1 MTHPTSQP
9 AHSTPRPIPANPSP
23 SRATGTTYKFK
34 VLPFSPLSQRE
45 REPKSAFSEKPSLV
59 SVGTAPPFRLA
70 ALALGLWSG
79 LGMAD
84 CPNWVARLVSA
95 QGQVEMHPEGQGAWR
110 PATVEQRFCPGE
122 RLRTQPHSRASV
134 QLADQTFLALDQ
146 RTLVVFSHV
155 EADKP
160 SWIDLLKGVLFA
172 RSRTPKPLE
181 VRTPFINAAI
191 KGTEFM
197 VTAGEDRG
205 EVAVF
210 EGEVEASNASG
221 KVLVGGGQKASA
233 APGEAPR
240 VGLTLRPE
248 DAVQWA
254 LYFPPL
260 FDTARP
266 GADATAAEVA
276 RLLGAGRVDEA
287 EPLLA
292 AAAARKAN
300 PATVGALRSVI
311 ALARNRKDEALAL
324 ADAAVQADARSA
336 PAWLARSYALQAA
349 FDLPKALEAADKAGE
364 LRPNDALIE
373 ARRAEL
379 LASLDQW
386 AEAHRAADRAVQL
399 DPHQGRALAVRG
411 FAELRDGD
419 APAALASFR
428 QAVAADSA
436 DPLARLGLGL
446 AAIRRGELRDGTADL
461 ELAATL
467 DPGAS
472 LIRSYLGKAYYEQK
486 RNAVAEKQFELAKQ
500 FDPKDPTPW
509 FYDAIKKQTENR
521 PVEALE
527 DLDQAIRLNGNRAVY
542 RSKLALDQDLAARSA
557 ALGRTYN
564 NLGFGQRALVE
575 GWKSVNADPTNFSA
589 HRLLADTYTSIP
601 GQETA
606 RANELLQSLLLQPI
620 NSTPIQPHLAES
632 RLLVPNFTGP
642 TLMSFNEFNPV
653 FSRNGFNTQISG
665 LVGNLGTYADE
676 ATHAGIWDNFSY
688 NIGQFHYQT
697 QGFRPNNDLKQDILT
712 AFTQAALT
720 PDLSVQAE
728 FRHRELEHGDLLLN
742 GNLKNFATASQ
753 FRRKLTTETVRGGLH
768 YQPTSNSDVLLSLT
782 YVDSLNYYNFYGIDD
797 RYSQRGFLGEAQ
809 YIFRHEMVKA
819 IAGVGQQSL
828 KNNRTFEI
836 YPSPLTYDTDL
847 TNAYLYTYTI
857 FPSDITWTLGVGVD
871 AAHNQYIGSR
881 NQIDPKFG
889 LLWNVTHDT
898 ILRLAAFRTY
908 TRGVEVPASI
918 EPTQVAGFNQF
929 FDGYTGTSVWRYGA
943 GLDHRFSPTLL
954 VGVEASRRDLKQP
967 VQTAFA
973 ANADI
978 FYQIQH
984 ENQARAYANW
994 AISERFATSLEYRYE
1009 KYLFSG
1015 YDIYQ
1020 NHLVPIAFNYFDP
1033 SGISAS
1039 ATFTYI
1045 NQNYLNYENIERRG
1059 NSSFGL
1065 VDLALRYRLPY
1076 RRGIASLMVNNL
1088 LDHDFNY
1095 LGQNASAAKTGRYEE
1110 TPIFLPDRTILFQLT
1125 LAF

>member
-1 MTHPTSQP
+1 
-9 AHSTPRPIPANPSP
+9 
-23 SRATGTTYKFK
+23 
-34 VLPFSPLSQRE
+34 LLS
-45 REPKSAFSEKPSLV
+45 V
-59 SVGTAPPFRLA
+59 
-70 ALALGLWSG
+70 
-79 LGMAD
+79 
-84 CPNWVARLVSA
+84 
-95 QGQVEMHPEGQGAWR
+95 
-110 PATVEQRFCPGE
+110 
-122 RLRTQPHSRASV
+122 
-134 QLADQTFLALDQ
+134 
-146 RTLVVFSHV
+146 
-155 EADKP
+155 
-160 SWIDLLKGVLFA
+160 
-172 RSRTPKPLE
+172 
-181 VRTPFINAAI
+181 
-191 KGTEFM
+191 
-197 VTAGEDRG
+197 
-205 EVAVF
+205 
-210 EGEVEASNASG
+210 
-221 KVLVGGGQKASA
+221 
-233 APGEAPR
+233 
-240 VGLTLRPE
+240 
-248 DAVQWA
+248 
-254 LYFPPL
+254 
-260 FDTARP
+260 
-266 GADATAAEVA
+266 
-276 RLLGAGRVDEA
+276 GRVDEA

-292 AAAARKAN
+292 SAAVQKQGAANVA
-300 PATVGALRSVI
+300 ALRSVI

-324 ADAAVQADARSA
+324 ADAAVRADARSA

-364 LRPNDALIE
+364 LQPNDALIQ

-386 AEAHRAADRAVQL
+386 ADAHRAADRAVQL
-399 DPHQGRALAVRG
+399 DPRQARAQAVKG

-419 APAALASFR
+419 ASAALASFR

-467 DPGAS
+467 DPGSS
-472 LIRSYLGKAYYEQK
+472 LIRSYLGKAYYEQR

-527 DLDQAIRLNGNRAVY
+527 DLDKAIQLNGNRAVY

-564 NLGFGQRALVE
+564 NLGFGPRALVE

-632 RLLVPNFTGP
+632 RLLVPNFSGP
-642 TLMSFNEFNPV
+642 SLMSFNEFNPV

-665 LVGNLGTYADE
+665 LVGNLDTYANE

-697 QGFRPNNDLKQDILT
+697 NGFRPNNDLRQDIYT

-728 FRHRELEHGDLLLN
+728 FRHRELEHGDLFFD
-742 GNLKNFATASQ
+742 GDLKRFFSASQ
-753 FRRKLTTETVRGGLH
+753 FRRKLNTNTVRGGMRYSLN
-768 YQPTSNSDVLLSLT
+768 SNSDVLLSLT
-782 YVDSLNYYNFYGIDD
+782 YIDSFINTTTYSIPTTL
-797 RYSQRGFLGEAQ
+797 SQRGFLGEAQ
-809 YIFRHEMVKA
+809 YIFRHELVDA
-819 IAGVGQQSL
+819 IVGVGQQSI
-828 KNNRTFEI
+828 NARQAYQVYSN
-836 YPSPLTYDTDL
+836 PLVWDVDL
-847 TNAYLYTYTI
+847 TNAYLYTHTH
-857 FPSDITWTLGVGVD
+857 FPSGVTWTLGVGVD
-871 AAHNQYIGSR
+871 AAHNQFIGSR

-889 LLWNVTHDT
+889 IMWEVTPDT
-898 ILRLAAFRTY
+898 TLRLAAFRTY
-908 TRGVEVPASI
+908 TRGSEVPATI

-943 GLDHRFSPTLL
+943 GIDHRFSPGLL
-954 VGVEASRRDLKQP
+954 MGAEISRRDLSQP
-967 VQTAFA
+967 SATDLKV
-973 ANADI
+973 NSEI
-978 FYQIQH
+978 LRQIQH
-984 ENQARAYANW
+984 ENQARTYANW
-994 AISERFATSLEYRYE
+994 AISERFAAHLEYRYE

-1020 NHLVPIAFNYFDP
+1020 NHLIPVGLNYFDP
-1033 SGISAS
+1033 TGISAG

-1045 NQNYLNYENIERRG
+1045 NQNYFDFVNIDRRG

-1065 VDLALRYRLPY
+1065 LDLALRYRLP
-1076 RRGIASLMVNNL
+1076 RRYGMASLMVNNV
-1088 LDHDFNY
+1088 LDHSFNF
-1095 LGQNASAAKTGRYEE
+1095 LGQNSQSLKTGRPEE
-1110 TPIFLPDRTILFQLT
+1110 TPLFLPDRTILFQLT

>member
-1 MTHPTSQP
+1 LFSKEEIPLELPHPNPLPKGEGTKSQ
-9 AHSTPRPIPANPSP
+9 
-23 SRATGTTYKFK
+23 
-34 VLPFSPLSQRE
+34 
-45 REPKSAFSEKPSLV
+45 KPSLA
-59 SVGTAPPFRLA
+59 STGTAPPFRLA

-95 QGQVEMHPEGQGAWR
+95 QGQVEVQTAPKEPWHPAS
-110 PATVEQRFCPGE
+110 PEQRFCPGE

-160 SWIDLLKGVLFA
+160 SWIDLLKGALFA

-197 VTAGEDRG
+197 VTAGEGRG

-210 EGEVEASNASG
+210 EGEVEASNAAG

-260 FDTARP
+260 FEA
-266 GADATAAEVA
+266 GQQAGDATAAEVA
-276 RLLGAGRVDEA
+276 RLLSVGRVDEA

-292 AAAARKAN
+292 AAAAQKEH

-324 ADAAVQADARSA
+324 SDAAVRADARSA

-364 LRPNDALIE
+364 SRPNDALIE

-399 DPHQGRALAVRG
+399 DPRQGRALAVKG

-419 APAALASFR
+419 APAAVASFK

-467 DPGAS
+467 DPGSS

-509 FYDAIKKQTENR
+509 LYDAIKKQTENR

-728 FRHRELEHGDLLLN
+728 FRHRELEHGDLFFN
-742 GNLKNFATASQ
+742 GDLKNFYTASQ
-753 FRRKLTTETVRGGLH
+753 FRRKLNTDTVRGGVR
-768 YQPTSNSDVLLSLT
+768 YSPSSNSDVLLSLT
-782 YVDSLNYYNFYGIDD
+782 YVDSFINTNTFGIPSTL
-797 RYSQRGFLGEAQ
+797 SQRGFLGEAQ
-809 YIFRHEMVKA
+809 YIFRHELFDA
-819 IAGVGQQSL
+819 IAGVGQQSI
-828 KNNRTFEI
+828 NARQAYQTVVN
-836 YPSPLTYDTDL
+836 PLVWSVDL
-847 TNAYLYTYTI
+847 TNAYLYTHTH
-857 FPSDITWTLGVGVD
+857 FPAGFTWTLGVGID
-871 AAHNQYIGSR
+871 AAHNQFVGSR

-889 LLWNVTHDT
+889 IMWEITPDT
-898 ILRLAAFRTY
+898 TLRLAAFRTY
-908 TRGVEVPASI
+908 TRGSEVPATI

-943 GLDHRFSPTLL
+943 GLDHRFSPSLL
-954 VGVEASRRDLKQP
+954 VGAEVSRRDLSQP
-967 VQTAFA
+967 TPTELKV
-973 ANADI
+973 NPEI
-978 FYQIQH
+978 LRQIQH

-994 AISERFATSLEYRYE
+994 AITDRIATRLEYRYE
-1009 KYLFSG
+1009 KFLFSG

-1020 NHLVPIAFNYFDP
+1020 NHLVPVGLNYFDP
-1033 SGISAS
+1033 TGISFGTS
-1039 ATFTYI
+1039 FTYV
-1045 NQNYLNYENIERRG
+1045 NQNYFNYQYGGRG
-1059 NSSFGL
+1059 HSSFGL
-1065 VDLALRYRLPY
+1065 VDLALRYRLPHIY
-1076 RRGIASLMVNNL
+1076 GMASLLVNNL
-1088 LDHDFNY
+1088 LDHSFNF
-1095 LGQNASAAKTGRYEE
+1095 LGANTFSAKTGRPEE
-1110 TPIFLPDRTILFQLT
+1110 TPLFLPDRTIMLQLT